1 MCCALLKDYSWKNP
15 FWCFTLMIARGNSTR
30 SNQQPEPLPLF
41 LCRCQKIASRAKP
54 FLIGHNHSGSRNV
67 FYWLILLI
75 GGSETETVQ
84 DIFADIILSPVT
96 QHYNTWTS
104 KILIFLKFGDPNQ
117 QMAACGDRATFCFE
131 HLCLIRAH

>member
-1 MCCALLKDYSWKNP
+1 VLQCSIENIRSQLNIFEHIITTFITESN
-15 FWCFTLMIARGNSTR
+15 IAYKR
-30 SNQQPEPLPLF
+30 
-41 LCRCQKIASRAKP
+41 
-54 FLIGHNHSGSRNV
+54 
-67 FYWLILLI
+67 
-75 GGSETETVQ
+75 GSETETVQ

-131 HLCLIRAH
+131 RDWA